1 MEMFDGWRQR
11 FALAMAGKSPWG
23 GGSGDSSGG
32 TGAGGGA
39 SGGGDGGRGPG
50 SGDEPAPVN
59 PERKGPRNPWLPGG
73 GAGDGDKPP
82 RRSANIEDIFKNRGP
97 EGPRRTGG
105 GGGGPDLR
113 LPKLPGGRSWMPLLA
128 VGLISAGLLISMA
141 HQITAREQAIVT
153 WLGGKYSH
161 TLEPG
166 FNITMPFPIHQ
177 VDREDVREIRLERI
191 PEGTEQKLI
200 LTGDQNLAN
209 VSYIIRW
216 NIKDLKLFRYQ
227 LDNPTETIKEVA
239 ESAMR
244 AAVAQKTLD
253 QTFSGAGRAEI
264 EERVMTRMQA
274 LLDAYRSGVTIQG
287 VDINKTDPPSE
298 VLDAFKDVSVAEQ
311 DANAAMNRAR
321 ATAERILA
329 QAEGETEAFDKVYE
343 QYRLAPEVTRQRLYY
358 ETMERVLRQTD
369 KTVVETGGVTTY
381 LPLPEVRKRS
391 GGAAAPAPADST
403 PPATAAKEQ

>member
-1 MEMFDGWRQR
+1 MMDGFRKR
-11 FALAMAGKSPWG
+11 LGLAMAGKSPWG
-23 GGSGDSSGG
+23 GGSGGDGPSDEGGDS
-32 TGAGGGA
+32 A
-39 SGGGDGGRGPG
+39 SGG
-50 SGDEPAPVN
+50 EK
-59 PERKGPRNPWLPGG
+59 KGPRNPWLPGVG
-73 GAGDGDKPP
+73 GAEGDKAP

-97 EGPRRTGG
+97 EGPRRS
-105 GGGGPDLR
+105 GGGPR
-113 LPKLPGGRSWMPLLA
+113 GPNFRFPQRPGGKSWMPVLVLGIVSVALL
-128 VGLISAGLLISMA
+128 VSIT
-141 HQITAREQAIVT
+141 HQISPREQAIVT

-166 FNITMPFPIHQ
+166 FNVTLPYPFHQ
-177 VDREDVREIRLERI
+177 VDREDVREIRLEKI
-191 PEGTEQKLI
+191 PEGSEQKLI

-216 NIKDLKLFRYQ
+216 NIKDLKLFRFQ
-227 LDNPTETIKEVA
+227 LDDPTNTIKEVA

-321 ATAERILA
+321 ATAQRILA

-381 LPLPEVRKRS
+381 LPLPEVRKR
-391 GGAAAPAPADST
+391 AQAQPAPAA
-403 PPATAAKEQ
+403 PKEQ

>member
-1 MEMFDGWRQR
+1 MMDGFRKR
-11 FALAMAGKSPWG
+11 LGLAMAGKSPWG
-23 GGSGDSSGG
+23 GG
-32 TGAGGGA
+32 A
-39 SGGGDGGRGPG
+39 GGDGPSDDG
-50 SGDEPAPVN
+50 SEDGTSGGDK
-59 PERKGPRNPWLPGG
+59 KGPRNPWLPGG
-73 GAGDGDKPP
+73 GGNGGAGGEKGP

-97 EGPRRTGG
+97 EGPRRS
-105 GGGGPDLR
+105 GGGGPR
-113 LPKLPGGRSWMPLLA
+113 GPNFRMPQRPGGKSWMPVLVIGVVSVA
-128 VGLISAGLLISMA
+128 LLISMT
-141 HQITAREQAIVT
+141 HQISPREQAIVT

-161 TLEPG
+161 TLDPG
-166 FNITMPFPIHQ
+166 FNITLPYPFHQ
-177 VDREDVREIRLERI
+177 VDREDVREIRLEKI

-216 NIKDLKLFRYQ
+216 NIKDLKLFRFQ
-227 LDNPTETIKEVA
+227 LDDPTNTIKEVA

-274 LLDAYRSGVTIQG
+274 LLDAYRSGITVQG
-287 VDINKTDPPSE
+287 VDINKTDPPGE

-321 ATAERILA
+321 ATAQRILA

-381 LPLPEVRKRS
+381 LPLPEVRKRAQS
-391 GGAAAPAPADST
+391 PATPAAPA
-403 PPATAAKEQ
+403 KEQ

>member
-1 MEMFDGWRQR
+1 MMDGFRKR
-11 FALAMAGKSPWG
+11 LGLAMAGKSPWG
-23 GGSGDSSGG
+23 GGSG
-32 TGAGGGA
+32 
-39 SGGGDGGRGPG
+39 GDGPSEDGREDSAP
-50 SGDEPAPVN
+50 SGDK
-59 PERKGPRNPWLPGG
+59 KGPRNPWLPGG
-73 GAGDGDKPP
+73 GSPDGQKGP

-105 GGGGPDLR
+105 GGPRGPNFR
-113 LPKLPGGRSWMPLLA
+113 LPQRPGGKSWMPVLV
-128 VGLISAGLLISMA
+128 VGIVSVALLISMT
-141 HQITAREQAIVT
+141 HQISPREQAIVT

-161 TLEPG
+161 TLDPG
-166 FNITMPFPIHQ
+166 FNITLPYPIHQ

-216 NIKDLKLFRYQ
+216 NIKDLKLFRFQ
-227 LDNPTETIKEVA
+227 LDDPTTTIKEVA

-274 LLDAYRSGVTIQG
+274 LLDAYRSGITVQG

-321 ATAERILA
+321 ATAQRILA

-381 LPLPEVRKRS
+381 LPLPEVRKRAQS
-391 GGAAAPAPADST
+391 PATPAAPA
-403 PPATAAKEQ
+403 KEQ

>member
-1 MEMFDGWRQR
+1 MNMMDGFRKR
-11 FALAMAGKSPWG
+11 LGLAMAGKSPWG
-23 GGSGDSSGG
+23 GDSGGGSGDGGSSPDQSEG
-32 TGAGGGA
+32 
-39 SGGGDGGRGPG
+39 G
-50 SGDEPAPVN
+50 SGD
-59 PERKGPRNPWLPGG
+59 RKGPRNPWLPGG
-73 GAGDGDKPP
+73 GGSGDEGKGQ

-97 EGPRRTGG
+97 EGPRRS
-105 GGGGPDLR
+105 GGGPRGPNFR
-113 LPKLPGGRSWMPLLA
+113 LPERPGGGSWMPVVIA
-128 VGLISAGLLISMA
+128 GVIGLGLLVSMT
-141 HQITAREQAIVT
+141 HQIAPREQAIVT

-166 FNITMPFPIHQ
+166 FNITLPYPIHQ
-177 VDREDVREIRLERI
+177 VDREDVRVINLERI
-191 PEGTEQKLI
+191 PEGSEQKLI

-227 LDNPTETIKEVA
+227 LDNPQQTIKEVA

-244 AAVAQKTLD
+244 AAVARKTLD

-264 EERVMTRMQA
+264 EDQVMTRMQA
-274 LLDAYRSGVTIQG
+274 LLDAYRSGITVQG
-287 VDINKTDPPSE
+287 VDINKTDPPTE
-298 VLDAFKDVSVAEQ
+298 VNDAFKDVSVAEQ
-311 DANAAMNRAR
+311 DANAAKNRAR
-321 ATAERILA
+321 ATAQRIRA

-381 LPLPEVRKRS
+381 LPLPEVRKR
-391 GGAAAPAPADST
+391 APGQPT
-403 PPATAAKEQ
+403 PVAKEP

>member
-1 MEMFDGWRQR
+1 MFDGWRKR
-11 FALAMAGKSPWG
+11 VALAMAGKSPWG
-23 GGSGDSSGG
+23 GGAGDGTGGGSGEDGSSG
-32 TGAGGGA
+32 
-39 SGGGDGGRGPG
+39 SGGDGG
-50 SGDEPAPVN
+50 EK
-59 PERKGPRNPWLPGG
+59 KGPRNPWLPGG
-73 GAGDGDKPP
+73 SGGGNSDGEKGP

-97 EGPRRTGG
+97 EGPRRS
-105 GGGGPDLR
+105 GGGPR
-113 LPKLPGGRSWMPLLA
+113 GPNFRMPELPGGRSWMPLLVA
-128 VGLISAGLLISMA
+128 GIVGVGLLVTMA
-141 HQITAREQAIVT
+141 HQITPREQAIVT

-166 FNITMPFPIHQ
+166 FNLTLPFPIHQ

-216 NIKDLKLFRYQ
+216 NIKDLKLFRFQ
-227 LDNPTETIKEVA
+227 LDNPTQTIKEVA

-244 AAVAQKTLD
+244 AAVAEKTLD
-253 QTFSGAGRAEI
+253 QTFSGAGRAQI
-264 EERVMTRMQA
+264 EERVMSRMQA

-287 VDINKTDPPSE
+287 VDINKTDPPGE
-298 VLDAFKDVSVAEQ
+298 VLDAFRDVSVAEQ
-311 DANAAMNRAR
+311 DANAAKNRSR
-321 ATAERILA
+321 ATAQRILSQA
-329 QAEGETEAFDKVYE
+329 QGETEAFDKVYE

-381 LPLPEVRKRS
+381 LPLPEVRKRAQS
-391 GGAAAPAPADST
+391 QPAPAPA
-403 PPATAAKEQ
+403 PATPAGEQ

>member
-1 MEMFDGWRQR
+1 MEMIDGLRQR
-11 FALAMAGKSPWG
+11 LAGGIALAMAGKSPWVNG
-23 GGSGDSSGG
+23 NG
-32 TGAGGGA
+32 
-39 SGGGDGGRGPG
+39 SGGGDGAGFGGGDG
-50 SGDEPAPVN
+50 SASDGGGD
-59 PERKGPRNPWLPGG
+59 ERKGPRNPWLPGG
-73 GAGDGDKPP
+73 GGTSSDGNKPP

-105 GGGGPDLR
+105 GPGGPGGPNLR
-113 LPKLPGGRSWMPLLA
+113 MPQLPGGRSMVPLL
-128 VGLISAGLLISMA
+128 VIGVVSAGLVFSMA

-166 FNITMPFPIHQ
+166 FNVTLPYPIHQ

-191 PEGTEQKLI
+191 PEGTEQKLV
-200 LTGDQNLAN
+200 LTGDSNLAN

-227 LDNPTETIKEVA
+227 LDDPTQTIKEVA

-287 VDINKTDPPSE
+287 IDIDKTDPPAE
-298 VLDAFKDVSVAEQ
+298 VLAAFKDVSVAEQ

-391 GGAAAPAPADST
+391 GAQPAPAPTTAPAA
-403 PPATAAKEQ
+403 PPANPAREQ

>member
-1 MEMFDGWRQR
+1 MIDGLRQR
-11 FALAMAGKSPWG
+11 LAGSIALAMAGKSPWG
-23 GGSGDSSGG
+23 NGTGSGSGNGSGGDNGDGSGGGINPAGDSSG
-32 TGAGGGA
+32 
-39 SGGGDGGRGPG
+39 D
-50 SGDEPAPVN
+50 D
-59 PERKGPRNPWLPGG
+59 RKGPRNPWLPGG
-73 GAGDGDKPP
+73 GGQGEKPP

-105 GGGGPDLR
+105 GPGGPGGPNLR
-113 LPKLPGGRSWMPLLA
+113 MPQLPGGRSMVPLL
-128 VGLISAGLLISMA
+128 VIGVVSAGLLFSMA

-153 WLGGKYSH
+153 WFGGQYSH

-191 PEGTEQKLI
+191 PEGTEQKLV
-200 LTGDQNLAN
+200 LTGDSNLAN

-227 LDNPTETIKEVA
+227 LDNPTQTIKEVA

-287 VDINKTDPPSE
+287 IDIDKTDPPSE
-298 VLDAFKDVSVAEQ
+298 VLTAFKDVSVAEQ

-321 ATAERILA
+321 ATAERIMA

-391 GGAAAPAPADST
+391 GAQAAPTPAPAT
-403 PPATAAKEQ
+403 PPANPAREQ

>member
-1 MEMFDGWRQR
+1 MMDGFRKR
-11 FALAMAGKSPWG
+11 LGLAMAGKSPWG
-23 GGSGDSSGG
+23 GGSGGDGPTSEGGEGGSGG
-32 TGAGGGA
+32 
-39 SGGGDGGRGPG
+39 DK
-50 SGDEPAPVN
+50 
-59 PERKGPRNPWLPGG
+59 KGPRNPWLPGG
-73 GAGDGDKPP
+73 GSDGP

-105 GGGGPDLR
+105 GPRGPNFR
-113 LPKLPGGRSWMPLLA
+113 LPERPGGKSWMPVLVVGIVS
-128 VGLISAGLLISMA
+128 VGLLVSMA
-141 HQITAREQAIVT
+141 HQIAPREQAIVT

-166 FNITMPFPIHQ
+166 FNVTLPYPIHQ

-191 PEGTEQKLI
+191 PEGGEQKLI

-216 NIKDLKLFRYQ
+216 NIKDLKLFRFQ
-227 LDNPTETIKEVA
+227 LDDPTTTIKEVA

-274 LLDAYRSGVTIQG
+274 LLDAYRSGITVQG
-287 VDINKTDPPSE
+287 VDINKTDPPGE

-311 DANAAMNRAR
+311 DANAAKNRAR
-321 ATAERILA
+321 ATAQRILA

-381 LPLPEVRKRS
+381 LPLPEVRKRAQS
-391 GGAAAPAPADST
+391 QPAP
-403 PPATAAKEQ
+403 AAKEQ

>member
-1 MEMFDGWRQR
+1 MMDGFRKR
-11 FALAMAGKSPWG
+11 LGLAMAGKSPWG
-23 GGSGDSSGG
+23 GSSGG
-32 TGAGGGA
+32 DGPSDEGGEGA
-39 SGGGDGGRGPG
+39 SGG
-50 SGDEPAPVN
+50 EK
-59 PERKGPRNPWLPGG
+59 KGPRNPWLPGG
-73 GAGDGDKPP
+73 GGAGGDKGP

-105 GGGGPDLR
+105 GPRGPNFR
-113 LPKLPGGRSWMPLLA
+113 LPERPGGKSWMPVLVLGIVAVALL
-128 VGLISAGLLISMA
+128 VSMT
-141 HQITAREQAIVT
+141 HQISPREQAIVT

-166 FNITMPFPIHQ
+166 FNVTLPYPVHQ

-216 NIKDLKLFRYQ
+216 NIKDLKLFRFQ
-227 LDNPTETIKEVA
+227 LDDPTTTIKEVA

-264 EERVMTRMQA
+264 EERVMTRMQG
-274 LLDAYRSGVTIQG
+274 LLDAYRSGITVQG

-321 ATAERILA
+321 ATAQRILA

-381 LPLPEVRKRS
+381 LPLPEVRKR
-391 GGAAAPAPADST
+391 AQAQPAPAA
-403 PPATAAKEQ
+403 PKEQ

>member
-1 MEMFDGWRQR
+1 MMDGFRKR
-11 FALAMAGKSPWG
+11 LGLAMAGKSPWG
-23 GGSGDSSGG
+23 GGSGGDGPSDEGG
-32 TGAGGGA
+32 EGA
-39 SGGGDGGRGPG
+39 SGG
-50 SGDEPAPVN
+50 EK
-59 PERKGPRNPWLPGG
+59 KGPRNPWLPGG
-73 GAGDGDKPP
+73 SAGGDKGP

-105 GGGGPDLR
+105 GPRGPNLR
-113 LPKLPGGRSWMPLLA
+113 LPERPGGKSWMPVLVLGIVAVALL
-128 VGLISAGLLISMA
+128 VSMT
-141 HQITAREQAIVT
+141 HQISPREQAIVT

-166 FNITMPFPIHQ
+166 FNVTLPYPIHQ

-216 NIKDLKLFRYQ
+216 NIKDLKLFRFQ
-227 LDNPTETIKEVA
+227 LDDPTTTIKEVA

-274 LLDAYRSGVTIQG
+274 LLDAYRSGITVQG
-287 VDINKTDPPSE
+287 VDINKTDPPGE

-321 ATAERILA
+321 ATAQRILA

-381 LPLPEVRKRS
+381 LPLPEVRKR
-391 GGAAAPAPADST
+391 AQAQPAPAT
-403 PPATAAKEQ
+403 PKEQ

>member
-1 MEMFDGWRQR
+1 MDKLDGFRKR
-11 FALAMAGKSPWG
+11 LGLAMAGKSPWG
-23 GGSGDSSGG
+23 GGSGDGDGSGG
-32 TGAGGGA
+32 DA
-39 SGGGDGGRGPG
+39 GPG
-50 SGDEPAPVN
+50 PGGEK
-59 PERKGPRNPWLPGG
+59 KGPRNPWLPGG
-73 GAGDGDKPP
+73 GGHGPGDGEGP
-82 RRSANIEDIFKNRGP
+82 RRSASIEDIFKNRGP
-97 EGPRRTGG
+97 EGPRRS
-105 GGGGPDLR
+105 GGGPRGPGFR
-113 LPKLPGGRSWMPLLA
+113 LPERPGGKSWLPVLV
-128 VGLISAGLLISMA
+128 VGVVSIGLLVSMA
-141 HQITAREQAIVT
+141 HQIAPREQAIVT

-166 FNITMPFPIHQ
+166 FNVTLPWPIHQ

-191 PEGTEQKLI
+191 PEGGEQKLI

-216 NIKDLKLFRYQ
+216 NIKDLKQFRFQ
-227 LDNPTETIKEVA
+227 LQDPTTTIKEVA

-253 QTFSGAGRAEI
+253 QTFSGAGRAQI
-264 EERVMTRMQA
+264 EEQVMTRMQA

-298 VLDAFKDVSVAEQ
+298 VLDAFRDVSVAEQ
-311 DANAAMNRAR
+311 DANAAKNRAR
-321 ATAERILA
+321 ATAQRIMA

-369 KTVVETGGVTTY
+369 KTVVEPGGVTTY
-381 LPLPEVRKRS
+381 LPLPELRQRS
-391 GGAAAPAPADST
+391 QQQAARPQAPAAAPAR
-403 PPATAAKEQ
+403 EQ

>member
-1 MEMFDGWRQR
+1 MDMLDGLRKR
-11 FALAMAGKSPWG
+11 FGVAMAGKSPWG
-23 GGSGDSSGG
+23 GSSGG
-32 TGAGGGA
+32 GSDGQGPGGE
-39 SGGGDGGRGPG
+39 GGDSG
-50 SGDEPAPVN
+50 SGPATGGDK
-59 PERKGPRNPWLPGG
+59 KGPRNPWLPGG
-73 GAGDGDKPP
+73 GDGP

-105 GGGGPDLR
+105 PRGPNFNLPRRPGGGSW
-113 LPKLPGGRSWMPLLA
+113 LPVLVVGIVS
-128 VGLISAGLLISMA
+128 VGLLVSMA
-141 HQITAREQAIVT
+141 HQIAPREQAIVT

-166 FNITMPFPIHQ
+166 FNITMPYPIHQ

-216 NIKDLKLFRYQ
+216 NIKDLRLFRFQ
-227 LDNPTETIKEVA
+227 LDDPLTTIKDVA

-244 AAVAQKTLD
+244 AAVAEKTLD
-253 QTFSGAGRAEI
+253 QTFSGAGRADI
-264 EERVMTRMQA
+264 EERVMRRMQA

-287 VDINKTDPPSE
+287 VDINKTDPPGE
-298 VLDAFKDVSVAEQ
+298 VLDAFRDVSVAEQ
-311 DANAAMNRAR
+311 DANAAMNRSR
-321 ATAERILA
+321 ATAQRILS

-358 ETMERVLRQTD
+358 ETMERVLRETD

-381 LPLPEVRKRS
+381 LPLPEIRKRAQERPAAA
-391 GGAAAPAPADST
+391 AAAPTPTPAR
-403 PPATAAKEQ
+403 EQ

>member
-1 MEMFDGWRQR
+1 MMDGFRKR
-11 FALAMAGKSPWG
+11 LGLAMAGKSPWG
-23 GGSGDSSGG
+23 GGSGGDGPTSEGGEGGSGG
-32 TGAGGGA
+32 
-39 SGGGDGGRGPG
+39 DK
-50 SGDEPAPVN
+50 
-59 PERKGPRNPWLPGG
+59 KGPRNPWLPGG
-73 GAGDGDKPP
+73 GSDGP
-82 RRSANIEDIFKNRGP
+82 RRSANIEDIFKNRGS

-105 GGGGPDLR
+105 GPRGPNFR
-113 LPKLPGGRSWMPLLA
+113 LPERPGGKSWMPVLVVGIVS
-128 VGLISAGLLISMA
+128 VGLLVSMA
-141 HQITAREQAIVT
+141 HQIAPREQAIVT

-166 FNITMPFPIHQ
+166 FNVTLPYPIHQ

-191 PEGTEQKLI
+191 PEGGEQKLI

-216 NIKDLKLFRYQ
+216 NIKDLKLFRFQ
-227 LDNPTETIKEVA
+227 LDDPTTTIKEVA

-274 LLDAYRSGVTIQG
+274 LLDAYRSGITVQG
-287 VDINKTDPPSE
+287 VDINKTDPPGE

-311 DANAAMNRAR
+311 DANAAKNRAR
-321 ATAERILA
+321 ATAQRILA

-381 LPLPEVRKRS
+381 LPLPEVRKRAQS
-391 GGAAAPAPADST
+391 QPAP
-403 PPATAAKEQ
+403 AAKEQ

>member
-1 MEMFDGWRQR
+1 MMDGFRR
-11 FALAMAGKSPWG
+11 RLGLAMAGKSPWG
-23 GGSGDSSGG
+23 GG
-32 TGAGGGA
+32 AGGDGPSDEGGEDNA
-39 SGGGDGGRGPG
+39 SGGD
-50 SGDEPAPVN
+50 
-59 PERKGPRNPWLPGG
+59 RKGPRNPWLPGG
-73 GAGDGDKPP
+73 GSSDGSKGP

-97 EGPRRTGG
+97 EGPRRS
-105 GGGGPDLR
+105 GGGGPR
-113 LPKLPGGRSWMPLLA
+113 GPNFRMPQRPGGKSWMPVLL
-128 VGLISAGLLISMA
+128 VGVVSVALLISMT
-141 HQITAREQAIVT
+141 HQISPREQAIVT

-166 FNITMPFPIHQ
+166 FNVTLPYPFHQ
-177 VDREDVREIRLERI
+177 VDREDVREIRLEKI
-191 PEGTEQKLI
+191 PEGSEQKLI

-216 NIKDLKLFRYQ
+216 NIKDLKLFRFQ
-227 LDNPTETIKEVA
+227 LDDPTNTIKEVA

-274 LLDAYRSGVTIQG
+274 LLDAYRSGITVQG

-321 ATAERILA
+321 ATAQRILA

-343 QYRLAPEVTRQRLYY
+343 QYRLAPEVTRKRLYY

-381 LPLPEVRKRS
+381 LPLPEVRKRAQS
-391 GGAAAPAPADST
+391 
-403 PPATAAKEQ
+403 PATPAKEQ

>member
-1 MEMFDGWRQR
+1 MMDGFRR
-11 FALAMAGKSPWG
+11 RLGLAMAGKSPWG
-23 GGSGDSSGG
+23 GGSGGDGPAGEGGEGSSEGGSGG
-32 TGAGGGA
+32 
-39 SGGGDGGRGPG
+39 D
-50 SGDEPAPVN
+50 
-59 PERKGPRNPWLPGG
+59 RKGPRNPWLPGG
-73 GAGDGDKPP
+73 GSDGP

-105 GGGGPDLR
+105 GPRGPNFR
-113 LPKLPGGRSWMPLLA
+113 LPERPGGKSWMPVLVVGIVS
-128 VGLISAGLLISMA
+128 VGLLVSMA
-141 HQITAREQAIVT
+141 HQIAPREQAIVT

-166 FNITMPFPIHQ
+166 FNITLPYPIHQ

-191 PEGTEQKLI
+191 PEGGEQKLI

-216 NIKDLKLFRYQ
+216 NIKDLKLFRFQ
-227 LDNPTETIKEVA
+227 LDDPTTTIKEVA

-274 LLDAYRSGVTIQG
+274 LLDAYRSGITVQG
-287 VDINKTDPPSE
+287 VDINKTDPPGE

-311 DANAAMNRAR
+311 DANAAKNRAR
-321 ATAERILA
+321 ATAQRILA

-381 LPLPEVRKRS
+381 LPLPEVRKRAQS
-391 GGAAAPAPADST
+391 PATPAAPA
-403 PPATAAKEQ
+403 KEQ

>member
-1 MEMFDGWRQR
+1 
-11 FALAMAGKSPWG
+11 MAGKSPWG
-23 GGSGDSSGG
+23 SGSGRGSGG
-32 TGAGGGA
+32 EGPSGEGGA
-39 SGGGDGGRGPG
+39 SG
-50 SGDEPAPVN
+50 SGEDK
-59 PERKGPRNPWLPGG
+59 KGPRNPWLPGSG
-73 GAGDGDKPP
+73 GGDGP

-105 GGGGPDLR
+105 PRGPNFTMPRRPGGG
-113 LPKLPGGRSWMPLLA
+113 SWMPILVVGIVS
-128 VGLISAGLLISMA
+128 VGLLVSMA
-141 HQITAREQAIVT
+141 HQITPREQAIVT

-166 FNITMPFPIHQ
+166 FNITMPYPIHQ

-216 NIKDLKLFRYQ
+216 NIKDLRLFRFQ
-227 LDNPTETIKEVA
+227 LDDPLTTVKDVA

-244 AAVAQKTLD
+244 AAVAEKTLD

-264 EERVMTRMQA
+264 EERVMRRMQA

-287 VDINKTDPPSE
+287 VDINKTDPPGE
-298 VLDAFKDVSVAEQ
+298 VLDAFRDVSVAEQ
-311 DANAAMNRAR
+311 DANAAMNRSR
-321 ATAERILA
+321 ATAQRILA

-343 QYRLAPEVTRQRLYY
+343 QYRLAPEVTRRRLYY

-381 LPLPEVRKRS
+381 LPLPEIRKRAQGQPAPAAS
-391 GGAAAPAPADST
+391 PAAPATPAR
-403 PPATAAKEQ
+403 EQ